1 MWRGEFGEC
10 DDLTPSNPGNP
21 FLIAAELAE
30 LYTMSATMPAK
41 APNQTDAIAERL
53 QTLGRQIRAHRKA
66 LRISATTAAEAAGMS
81 RVTLHRIEG
90 GEPSVTMGADLNAMT
105 ALGLEFGV
113 DAPAPAVAAEPQ
125 VDPITTGRVPARIRL
140 ADYPQ
145 LERIAWH
152 VHGISELTPAE
163 ALGIYERNERHL
175 DLRAMEPAERRL
187 LHALRRALGEGKRR
201 GV

>member
-1 MWRGEFGEC
+1 
-10 DDLTPSNPGNP
+10 
-21 FLIAAELAE
+21 
-30 LYTMSATMPAK
+30 MPAR
-41 APNQTDAIAERL
+41 APSPTEDVVDRL
-53 QTLGRQIRAHRKA
+53 STLGRQIRAHRKA

-90 GEPSVTMGADLNAMT
+90 GEPSVMMGAYLNVMA
-105 ALGLEFGV
+105 ALGLEFGTN
-113 DAPAPAVAAEPQ
+113 APAPAVAAEPQ
-125 VDPITTGRVPARIRL
+125 ADHVNPGRVPARIRL

-145 LERIAWH
+145 LKRVAWH
-152 VHGISELTPAE
+152 VHGISELTPDE